1 MIKGLYEVHFQVAS
15 LDRSIA
21 FYEKLGL
28 TLAWKT
34 EGIAFMWIEP
44 EKS

>member
-15 LDRSIA
+15 LDRSIV